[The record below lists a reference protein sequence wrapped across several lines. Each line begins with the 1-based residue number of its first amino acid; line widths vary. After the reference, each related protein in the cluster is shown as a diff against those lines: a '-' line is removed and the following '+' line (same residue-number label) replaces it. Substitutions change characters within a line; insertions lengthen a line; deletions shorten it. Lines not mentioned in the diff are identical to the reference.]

1 MMQTIST
8 TLGPVRLLGENATPI
23 WGMSNAERNRRM
35 AESAAKNG
43 STLAPGHELVFNLAY
58 AFDPLLLRLVLVA

>member
-43 STLAPGHELVFNLAY
+43 STLAPGHELVLIVCIMPVPSAQN
-58 AFDPLLLRLVLVA
+58 RG